1 MTDVSVIIVNWNTP
15 AYLKACLESLY
26 AEPQPTV
33 SYDVW
38 VVDNASSDDSVAMV
52 KREFPQVN
60 LIENK
65 ENSGFSKANNMA
77 IRASDGRYVFLLNS
91 DAAIHAGALD
101 ELVKYADSNPQAG
114 VMGPKVLNP
123 DGSLQYSCRSFPN
136 LWAGFFRNT
145 KLGKFFPNNKHLKA
159 YMLSD
164 LDHTKVSDVGW
175 ISGCAM
181 LIRRSLIDKVGP
193 MDEAFFMYCEDVD
206 MCKRSWDAGCPV
218 MYVPMATVTHAIGKS
233 SDRSYERA
241 TALLCDSW
249 RIYYVKHFGHR
260 GRLRLLAVTMG
271 LWGYKTYRIQKRRM
285 MARGKAKQEKRIVA

>member
-1 MTDVSVIIVNWNTP
+1 MTVDVSVIIVNWNTP

-26 AEPQPTV
+26 REPVPKV

-38 VVDNASSDDSVAMV
+38 VVDNASTDNSVEMV
-52 KREFPQVN
+52 KRDFPQVN
-60 LIENK
+60 LIENT

-77 IRASDGRYVFLLNS
+77 IRKSTGRYVFLLNS
-91 DAAIHAGALD
+91 DAEVHEGALD
-101 ELVKYADSNPQAG
+101 SLIAYADANPQSG

-145 KLGKFFPNNKHLKA
+145 KLGRLFPNNKHLKM

-164 LDHTKVSDVGW
+164 LDHSKVSIVGW
-175 ISGCAM
+175 LSGCAM
-181 LIRRSLIDKVGP
+181 LIRRSLIDQVGP

-206 MCKRSWDAGCPV
+206 MCKRSWDAGYQV
-218 MYVPMATVTHAIGKS
+218 VYVPMSTVTHAIGKS

-241 TALLCDSW
+241 TAQLCDSW
-249 RIYYVKHFGHR
+249 RVYYIKHFGHR
-260 GRLRLLAVTMG
+260 GRLRIIAVTFG
-271 LWGYKTYRIQKRRM
+271 LWAYKTYRIRKRRA
-285 MARGKAKQEKRIVA
+285 MARRLKNESRS